1 MHPHSLYRLAS
12 RVWNTPHLITPEA
25 FRVVTDYFLSRNSKD
40 FRLDPI
46 YPDDSDSNT
55 EPDDSPT
62 ILPNDIGLLIVD
74 GSLTYKPVEGMCG
87 EVGTSYQTL
96 VNQVEEMAEAGVK
109 TVVMQVSSGGGEG
122 SHCFETANDIRAIA
136 DANGMTLIGYAD
148 EYACSAAYALIC
160 ICDTVIANPSS
171 DIGSIGVLIALM
183 DQSKALEQAGLKPIF
198 ITAGE
203 DKVPY
208 ANDGSFKQSFLDEL
222 QDSVD
227 RMNAEFVT
235 HVSKYTGLD
244 PKTIRGFQARSFD
257 GATAVSLGLANAV
270 MTNREFSTFIAQ
282 ATQGN
287 HQ

>member
-12 RVWNTPHLITPEA
+12 TVWNTPHLITPEA
-25 FRVVTDYFLSRNSKD
+25 FSVVADYFVQRNARD

-46 YPDDSDSNT
+46 YPS
-55 EPDDSPT
+55 EQPT
-62 ILPNDIGLLIVD
+62 STFTTPEVVNNSVGLLCVD
-74 GSLTYKPVEGMCG
+74 GSLTYKPVETMCG
-87 EVGTSYQTL
+87 EVGTSYQGL
-96 VNQVEEMAEAGVK
+96 VEQMNELADAGIK
-109 TVVMQVSSGGGEG
+109 TVVMQVSSGGGQG
-122 SHCFETANDIRAIA
+122 AHCFETANEIRTIA
-136 DANGMTLIGYAD
+136 DENGITLIGYAD

-160 ICDTVIANPSS
+160 VCDTVIANPSS
-171 DIGSIGVLIALM
+171 ELGSIGVLIALM

-222 QDSVD
+222 QADVD
-227 RMNAEFVT
+227 RMNAEFVA
-235 HVSKYTGLD
+235 HVSTYTGLD
-244 PKTIRGFQARSFD
+244 AKTISGFQARSFD

-270 MTNREFSTFIAQ
+270 MTNREFAAFVAQ

-287 HQ
+287 TQ